1 MLVVVVPVRLL
12 VALLLVFVEELL
24 AEVLA
29 AEEVALIE
37 MVASVAVAFVCLG
50 PTIKRELL
58 TVGMLVVVGIV
69 VLVLLLLV
77 AAKLLLEAS
86 GGAVEFILME
96 ILASIV
102 TELLCPAPK
111 VKKEPLMS
119 KIVPQKIRVI
129 MTSSSPNRRN
139 MTSSFTETRVC

>member
-12 VALLLVFVEELL
+12 VALLLVSVEELL

-37 MVASVAVAFVCLG
+37 MVASVTVAFVCLG

-58 TVGMLVVVGIV
+58 TVGMLVVAGIV
-69 VLVLLLLV
+69 VLVLLLL
-77 AAKLLLEAS
+77 AAAELLLEAS

-111 VKKEPLMS
+111 VKRDPLMS

-129 MTSSSPNRRN
+129 MMSSSPNRRN

>member
-50 PTIKRELL
+50 PIL
-58 TVGMLVVVGIV
+58 TVGMLVVVGIA

>member
-1 MLVVVVPVRLL
+1 MITDTERVDKRT
-12 VALLLVFVEELL
+12 
-24 AEVLA
+24 A
-29 AEEVALIE
+29 ACGKHLNHDLRFSWI
-37 MVASVAVAFVCLG
+37 MTCL
-50 PTIKRELL
+50 LL
-58 TVGMLVVVGIV
+58 TVGMLVVVGIA

-111 VKKEPLMS
+111 VKKEPAE
-119 KIVPQKIRVI
+119 
-129 MTSSSPNRRN
+129 RN
-139 MTSSFTETRVC
+139 INSC